1 MRHPFPH
8 RLVIFTS
15 TYYSLPTSLKMWHL
29 RRKKETH
36 ANNNN
41 NMPSFKEIMLARHR
55 DIPHNPYI
63 SLLQY
68 PVYYFFYG
76 SMADPATLK
85 RTLNLD
91 ETAKLHEAYIVGYTV
106 ARKDGRPALI
116 DGPQG
121 EVVKGYAY
129 FVGSEAEG
137 KKLREGHPKQCR
149 VAPCLVHFL
158 DGNKVTRIS
167 GNVFKH
173 VGDAEAFLE
182 PVDTQDWVHVSMES
196 LGDS

>member
-1 MRHPFPH
+1 
-8 RLVIFTS
+8 
-15 TYYSLPTSLKMWHL
+15 
-29 RRKKETH
+29 
-36 ANNNN
+36 
-41 NMPSFKEIMLARHR
+41 MPSFREIMLARHR

-158 DGNKVTRIS
+158 DGNMVTRIS

-182 PVDTQDWVHVSMES
+182 PVETQDWVHVSMES
-196 LGDS
+196 PGDS